1 MRGARVLGRIYGV
14 LVRFYPRR
22 FRAEFGAEMRAVF
35 ADAVAETAAR
45 GWIPLAGLCLR
56 ELRDW
61 PGAVLRAHWLTLREE
76 MKVGEGIVMSS
87 DEMERSA
94 FWGKTLLALGPL
106 LLYPVLSLLGLIF
119 APFLANLSDP
129 NVALG
134 IMFAVIGACL
144 IALVAGWVKRFPR
157 WVFPYWGF
165 ALVVTLYMDGF
176 TGTVAG
182 YRVRGDWW
190 VWAPL
195 GGVALL
201 GLLWT
206 RSVEPVLTL
215 LKSIWRD
222 WTLLSFVLYGALPLL
237 FASAYDEV
245 RSAYVAISLLAL
257 VQAIGAIFYMRAK
270 GIWRRFALLIGGYSL
285 TWLGLMI
292 HQAIYW
298 NGRQEVWMSE
308 PGSWVETLQWLSPI
322 GATLLAIL
330 AAPMLIGV
338 LREAMKLTRLPGSG
352 DQAERI
358 EGV

>member
-1 MRGARVLGRIYGV
+1 
-14 LVRFYPRR
+14 
-22 FRAEFGAEMRAVF
+22 
-35 ADAVAETAAR
+35 
-45 GWIPLAGLCLR
+45 
-56 ELRDW
+56 
-61 PGAVLRAHWLTLREE
+61 
-76 MKVGEGIVMSS
+76 MSS
-87 DEMERSA
+87 SNEIARPAS
-94 FWGKTLLALGPL
+94 WGEALLALGPL
-106 LLYPVLSLLGLIF
+106 LFYPVLFFPVRVLAPLISNSTNPALGLVIFF
-119 APFLANLSDP
+119 AP
-129 NVALG
+129 
-134 IMFAVIGACL
+134 IGACL

-157 WVFPYWGF
+157 WVFAYWGF

-245 RSAYVAISLLAL
+245 RSAYVAISLLVL
-257 VQAIGAIFYMRAK
+257 VQAVVVLFYMRTE

-308 PGSWVETLQWLSPI
+308 PGSWVETLRWTSRFGVMLM
-322 GATLLAIL
+322 AIL
-330 AAPMLIGV
+330 AAPMLIG
-338 LREAMKLTRLPGSG
+338 LLKEAARLIRFLDSG

>member
-1 MRGARVLGRIYGV
+1 
-14 LVRFYPRR
+14 
-22 FRAEFGAEMRAVF
+22 
-35 ADAVAETAAR
+35 
-45 GWIPLAGLCLR
+45 
-56 ELRDW
+56 
-61 PGAVLRAHWLTLREE
+61 
-76 MKVGEGIVMSS
+76 
-87 DEMERSA
+87 MERSA

-119 APFLANLSDP
+119 ASFLANFNDP
-129 NVALG
+129 NIALG

-144 IALVAGWVKRFPR
+144 IALVAGWVKSFPR

-195 GGVALL
+195 VGVALV

-206 RSVEPVLTL
+206 RSVEPVLEL

-237 FASAYDEV
+237 FAFAYDEV
-245 RSAYVAISLLAL
+245 RSAYIAISLLAL
-257 VQAIGAIFYMRAK
+257 VQAVGAIFYMRAD
-270 GIWRRFALLIGGYSL
+270 GTWRRFAFLVGSYSL
-285 TWLGLMI
+285 TWIGLVI
-292 HQAIYW
+292 HQGIYW

-308 PGSWVETLQWLSPI
+308 PGSWVETLQWTSRR
-322 GATLLAIL
+322 GGRLLAIL

-338 LREAMKLTRLPGSG
+338 LKEATRLIRLPGSG
-352 DQAERI
+352 DQVERI